1 MAKYKSYN
9 YSQTVMLPVSLEDQL
24 MPSTIEFAIHTLVED
39 KMDMS
44 RFDERYKNDETG
56 RSAYDPKVLLKIVL
70 LAYARGIFTSRKI
83 ERACKENVVF
93 MALSC
98 GQEPDHSTIAP
109 FVSSLQE
116 EIVPLFRD
124 VLLVCDEMNL
134 LGGTEFALDGLKLPS
149 NASKKWSGTI
159 GNLKGKQEKLENKV
173 RQLLKA
179 QIEADRKEEASQTED
194 EKRKRQAERLGKE
207 AERIAKWL
215 AENEANIGKQG
226 REIQSNVTDNDSA
239 KMITSHGTIQGYN
252 VQALVDEK
260 HQVILQG
267 EASGSGQDHH
277 HIPPVI
283 DEAKENMKALGHD
296 EDYFKGGRFTADSN
310 YHSEVN
316 IKKCVEEGLDAYIP
330 DKDFRSRDPRYED
343 LKERYKGK
351 KARKYSIEDF
361 RYDEERD
368 RYMCPQGEELRC
380 RAKRIRHPGGKLY
393 RQYVGDPGYCG
404 GCSAKRL
411 CIKRKRGDCKHLMV
425 LVGEEKRN
433 YSKEMIAKI
442 DTERGRE
449 LYPHRIAIVEPVFAN
464 IRTNKRLDRFTLRG
478 KIKVNIQW
486 LLYCMVHNIEKIV
499 NFGYATG

>member
-1 MAKYKSYN
+1 
-9 YSQTVMLPVSLEDQL
+9 MLPVSLEDQL
-24 MPSTIEFAIHTLVED
+24 MPGTIEFAIHTLVED

-159 GNLKGKQEKLENKV
+159 GNLKRKQEKLEEKV
-173 RQLLKA
+173 RQLLTA
-179 QIEADRKEEASQTED
+179 QIEGDRKEEASQAED
-194 EKRKRQAERLGKE
+194 EKRKRQADRLRKE
-207 AERIAKWL
+207 AERIGKWL
-215 AENEANIGKQG
+215 SENEAKIGKQG

-239 KMITSHGTIQGYN
+239 KMMTSHGTIQGYN
-252 VQALVDEK
+252 AQALVDEK
-260 HQVILQG
+260 HQVIVQG

-283 DEAKENMKALGHD
+283 DEAKKNMQALGHD
-296 EDYFKGGRFTADSN
+296 EHYFEGTTVTADSN

-316 IKKCVEEGLDAYIP
+316 IKKCIEEELDAYIP
-330 DKDFRSRDPRYED
+330 DKDFRNRDPRFED
-343 LKERYKGK
+343 QKERSKAK
-351 KARKYSIEDF
+351 KARKYHVEDF

-368 RYMCPQGEELRC
+368 RYICPQGEELLC
-380 RAKRIRHPGGKLY
+380 SAKRIRQRGGRLY
-393 RQYVGDPGYCG
+393 RQYRGDPGYCG
-404 GCSAKRL
+404 GCVTKRL
-411 CIKRKRGDCKHLMV
+411 CIKRKGGDRKYLLV
-425 LVGEEKRN
+425 LVGEEERN

-442 DTERGRE
+442 DTEHGKK

-499 NFGYATG
+499 HFGYATV